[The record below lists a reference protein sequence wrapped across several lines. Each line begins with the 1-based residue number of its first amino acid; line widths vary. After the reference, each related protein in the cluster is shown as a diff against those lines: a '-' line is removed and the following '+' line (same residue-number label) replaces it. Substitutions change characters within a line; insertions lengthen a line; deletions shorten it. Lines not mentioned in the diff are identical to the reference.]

1 MTASSIGTP
10 YAERIAHF
18 TAQAERCGAR
28 SRLVSNLRGLS
39 FGVLAV
45 GGIGA
50 LVGDGLGWSITAILG
65 LLVFVVLVVWHGRV
79 LREEEMALRWLQVN
93 REAQQRSGGDFKK
106 LQPDGAEF
114 GNPLHPYAGDLDLFG
129 PASLFQ
135 RMNVARTE
143 FGRRRLASF
152 LMNRAE
158 PAEVHARQAA
168 ARELAP
174 ELELRQRLEA
184 LALQVV
190 DPLPEAEGETA
201 ARRRSSKVDTDPLLA
216 WAESEPVFLNTPS
229 LLWVSRLM
237 PPLTLTWLGYCWVQ
251 GLHAVAWV
259 PLLIVQAI
267 VLMSAQRHAAF
278 VFSAV
283 SSQQGV
289 FLRFGP
295 MLELLEQLEPE
306 SERLKELKQSVCS
319 SRGHRPSQAM
329 RRFEKIVAWFEFRH
343 NGLVYPLFNVLLFW
357 DVHCVA
363 ALERWQ
369 REFGRSLRDWFQT
382 LGELEALN
390 SIASF
395 SYDNPGYRWP
405 EVVPGPRTSARFE
418 ARGLGHP
425 LITRG
430 CVINDVSLQGPGRAL
445 LVTGSNMSGKSTLLR
460 AIGINAVLAQMGA
473 PVCAESL
480 EMGPLTVRTSMRI
493 SDSLEQG
500 VSHFYAEVH
509 KLKAVLEATEG
520 DVPVLFL
527 LDEILHGTNSRERQ
541 IGARWVLGTLLAR
554 GAMGAVSTHD
564 SGLCELPAPLM
575 NQVRQVHLR
584 ETEEGG
590 QMTFD
595 YKLREG
601 PVRSGNALRLM
612 RSVGIEVPLEG

>member
-1 MTASSIGTP
+1 MTSTDGVNP
-10 YAERIAHF
+10 YAERIARY
-18 TAQAERCGAR
+18 TAEAERWGAR

-39 FGVLAV
+39 FGVLVV

-50 LVGDGLGWSITAILG
+50 LVGESLGWSVTAIVG
-65 LLVFVVLVVWHGRV
+65 LVLFSGLVVWHGRV
-79 LREEEMALRWLQVN
+79 LREEDMALRWLQVN
-93 REAQQRSGGDFKK
+93 RDAQLRSGSDYKQ
-106 LQPDGAEF
+106 LAPDGAEF
-114 GNPLHPYAGDLDLFG
+114 RNPLHPYAEDLDLFG

-158 PAEVHARQAA
+158 PAEIEARQAA
-168 ARELAP
+168 ARELASQ
-174 ELELRQRLEA
+174 LDWRQRLEA
-184 LALQVV
+184 LALRVV
-190 DPLPEAEGETA
+190 EPLPGAENETSG
-201 ARRRSSKVDTDPLLA
+201 RRRSAEVDTEPLLA

-237 PPLTLTWLGYCWVQ
+237 PPVTLGWIGYCWVQ
-251 GLHAVAWV
+251 GLHAAVWV

-267 VLMSAQRHAAF
+267 VLMAAQRHAAF

-306 SERLKELKQSVCS
+306 SERLRDLQASVRS
-319 SRGHRPSQAM
+319 AAGQRPSQAM
-329 RRFEKIVAWFEFRH
+329 RRFEKIVSWFEFRH
-343 NGLVYPLFNVLLFW
+343 NGLVYPLFNGLLFW

-369 REFGRSLRDWFQT
+369 REFGRSLRGWFHT
-382 LGELEALN
+382 LGDLEALN
-390 SIASF
+390 SIAAF
-395 SYDNPGYRWP
+395 AYDNPKYCWP
-405 EVVPGPRTSARFE
+405 KVFEGPRSSVKFE
-418 ARGLGHP
+418 AGALGHP
-425 LITRG
+425 LIAQD
-430 CVINDVSLQGPGRAL
+430 CVTNDVSLPGPGRAL

-460 AIGINAVLAQMGA
+460 SIGVNTVLAQMGA
-473 PVCAESL
+473 PVFAERL
-480 EMGPLTVRTSMRI
+480 EMGALTLRTSMRI

-500 VSHFYAEVH
+500 VSHFYAEVR

-554 GAMGAVSTHD
+554 GGMGAVSTHD

-612 RSVGIEVPLEG
+612 RSVGIDVPLE